1 MRTMQNILEQS
12 WQRIAEQI
20 AVLLP
25 GMLAMLM
32 ILLVGWIVAR
42 LVQWALERAS
52 DRLEQ
57 RLRPWG
63 FASHYGSILSRI
75 VFWFLFGCAILMG
88 INALN
93 TELGTRL
100 VTSAFLY
107 LPRLLTASLIVI
119 GGMLLARFLARSA
132 LIWAV
137 NEGIGSARWIAG
149 GVKVGVGFL
158 TFVGAMEQLAV
169 ARTAVLATFVIL
181 LSGTVLAAALA
192 FGLGSR
198 KRVEQWL
205 DRRAMFLSE
214 RREEER
220 LKHL

>member
-1 MRTMQNILEQS
+1 M
-12 WQRIAEQI
+12 
-20 AVLLP
+20 
-25 GMLAMLM
+25 
-32 ILLVGWIVAR
+32 
-42 LVQWALERAS
+42 
-52 DRLEQ
+52 
-57 RLRPWG
+57 
-63 FASHYGSILSRI
+63 
-75 VFWFLFGCAILMG
+75 LMG

-93 TELGTRL
+93 TELGSRL

-149 GVKVGVGFL
+149 GVKVGAGFL
-158 TFVGAMEQLAV
+158 TFVAAMEQLGV